1 LIYRYTIREEN
12 IMKALG
18 KASLSSFL
26 VVLINIAWLCVAIA
40 LVAALLFL
48 VAGSPVGVQIDA
60 NGAPSVEIGSHVMM
74 SIPVSFSVDPQAH
87 RVSAPSL
94 GIEDAELRGARAALK
109 FAPRRGRFFIGNAVL
124 LVGLLALGLWVLSQ
138 LRAVL
143 CTLRDGKPFAPAN
156 ALRIRR
162 IAWVA
167 ILGELI
173 RAAVVFFEHDYAA
186 SHFVSEGLHFSARPE
201 INVFAIV
208 DGLVMLVI
216 AEVFRIGARLDE
228 DQSLTV

>member
-1 LIYRYTIREEN
+1 
-12 IMKALG
+12 MKALG

-26 VVLINIAWLCVAIA
+26 VVLVNVAWYCVALA
-40 LVAALLFL
+40 LVVTLLFL

-60 NGAPSVEIGSHVMM
+60 DGAPSVDVGSRPMM
-74 SIPVSFSVDPQAH
+74 SIPVSFSVDPQTHPVRA
-87 RVSAPSL
+87 ASL
-94 GIEDAELRGARAALK
+94 GIEDAHLHGARAALK
-109 FAPRRGRFFIGNAVL
+109 FTPPRGIFFIGNALL
-124 LVGLLALGLWVLSQ
+124 LVALLALGLWVLSQ

-143 CTLRDGKPFAPAN
+143 CTLRDGKPFTPAN

-162 IAWVA
+162 IAWLA
-167 ILGELI
+167 IVGELV
-173 RAAVVFFEHDYAA
+173 RAAVVFFENDYAA
-186 SHFVSEGLHFSARPE
+186 THFVSEGLHFSARPE

-208 DGLVMLVI
+208 NGLITLVV